1 MAEPEALIGQ
11 TISHYRILEKVGG
24 GGMGVV
30 YRAEDIKLGRLV
42 ALKFLPNEV
51 AKDPQALARFRREAR
66 AASALNHPNICT
78 IHEIDDRDGQAFIA
92 MEYLDGVTLKYRIGG
107 KPMEVGE
114 ILALGI
120 EIADALESAHSAG
133 IVHRDIKPANIFVTK
148 RGRAKILDFGLAKV
162 SPTTSATGNA
172 ATLATQEADPEQL
185 TGPGSVLGTVA
196 YMSPEQ
202 VRGKELDSRTD
213 LFSFGALLYEMATGT
228 LAFRGDSSIDVV
240 DAILHKAPAAP
251 VRLNPDLPLELER
264 IIHKCLEKDRDLRYQ
279 HIADILSDLKRLK
292 RDTESSQSTILREA
306 ASSRLTV
313 AEGTEG
319 RSSSG
324 IGILRQQWKIG
335 LMAGATILVIATVLV
350 LGSGFR
356 LTSRPPTSAPLNV
369 VPLTALPGQ
378 EISPS
383 FSPDGSQVAFG
394 WDGENNGA
402 GFDLYAKVIGTDKP
416 LRLTHHPAGWLGTA
430 WSPDGRSI
438 AVHRLDKVNGG
449 IFLVPALGGPERELV
464 SQNEPGVYPPGA
476 AISWSPDGK
485 QLAFVAHQA
494 STDVNSDQLLLLSLD
509 MLEQK
514 PVETGCEEYT
524 YNPAF
529 SPDGHTLAYNCIEGT
544 GHFTLNLK
552 DLGTGRNTQLWTG
565 VDRIQGVA
573 WTHDGPRI
581 VFSSSSAPLST
592 DLGGDLWQI
601 TPGKNVSPEKIAI
614 GHDARS
620 LAFSSSG
627 RRLAYEQSRINAN
640 IWRVDLDG
648 EKSQTHVLAPSTRE
662 QYGPIISPDG
672 GRVVFIS
679 NRSGTN
685 EIWVCDSDGGN
696 SQQLTSFGD
705 ALTGTPRWSPDGR
718 QIVFDS
724 RIGGEA
730 NVYVMDAKGGVPKKL
745 ETGTLMNSVPS
756 WSHDGSWIYF
766 ASGPTSSNV
775 TIWRVAAT
783 GGRATQLTKTPSFMP
798 IESPDGQSVYF
809 VRSTADKV
817 RLWRIR
823 PDGSDE
829 RMLDAIPP
837 LHSDGF
843 EWWPYGTGIYF
854 YSYANGKPEVDFL
867 DLGTSRIRRIYT
879 PDKPPAEWGGGLSVS
894 PDGKWLVYSR
904 VDEITSDL
912 MLVENFQ

>member
-766 ASGPTSSNV
+766 ASGPTPSNV
-775 TIWRVAAT
+775 TIWRVAAA

-809 VRSTADKV
+809 VRSTEDKV

-823 PDGSDE
+823 PDGSDKGCSTQFRHSTRTVLSGG
-829 RMLDAIPP
+829 RMEQVSIFTHTQTANRRSISWISGRPAPGGFMHPTSHQQNGAADFPSPPTASGSYTRGSMKLPAI
-837 LHSDGF
+837 SC
-843 EWWPYGTGIYF
+843 
-854 YSYANGKPEVDFL
+854 
-867 DLGTSRIRRIYT
+867 
-879 PDKPPAEWGGGLSVS
+879 
-894 PDGKWLVYSR
+894 
-904 VDEITSDL
+904 
-912 MLVENFQ
+912 

>member
-1 MAEPEALIGQ
+1 MTEVVSNPQVVRFGAYEMDLRSGELRKNGKRVRLTGQPFQVLSILLEHPGELVTREQLQRQLWPSDTFVDFDRGLNAAINRVREALGDSAENPRFVETLPRRGYRFIGEVEVP
-11 TISHYRILEKVGG
+11 RKVNLQDSEPLTDERHTRVSGWSWKI
-24 GGMGVV
+24 
-30 YRAEDIKLGRLV
+30 A
-42 ALKFLPNEV
+42 
-51 AKDPQALARFRREAR
+51 
-66 AASALNHPNICT
+66 AASGAAILMIA
-78 IHEIDDRDGQAFIA
+78 GAF
-92 MEYLDGVTLKYRIGG
+92 LFRSTVR
-107 KPMEVGE
+107 
-114 ILALGI
+114 
-120 EIADALESAHSAG
+120 
-133 IVHRDIKPANIFVTK
+133 
-148 RGRAKILDFGLAKV
+148 
-162 SPTTSATGNA
+162 TS
-172 ATLATQEADPEQL
+172 
-185 TGPGSVLGTVA
+185 
-196 YMSPEQ
+196 
-202 VRGKELDSRTD
+202 SR
-213 LFSFGALLYEMATGT
+213 
-228 LAFRGDSSIDVV
+228 DSST
-240 DAILHKAPAAP
+240 
-251 VRLNPDLPLELER
+251 
-264 IIHKCLEKDRDLRYQ
+264 Q
-279 HIADILSDLKRLK
+279 LK
-292 RDTESSQSTILREA
+292 
-306 ASSRLTV
+306 
-313 AEGTEG
+313 
-319 RSSSG
+319 
-324 IGILRQQWKIG
+324 
-335 LMAGATILVIATVLV
+335 
-350 LGSGFR
+350 
-356 LTSRPPTSAPLNV
+356 V

-402 GFDLYAKVIGTDKP
+402 GFDLYVKVIGTDKP
-416 LRLTHHPAGWLGTA
+416 LRLTNHPAQWLGLA

-438 AVHRLDKVNGG
+438 AVHRMVPEDGG
-449 IFLVPALGGPERELV
+449 IFLVPALGGPERKLA
-464 SQNEPGVYPPGA
+464 STDDASRRWAG
-476 AISWSPDGK
+476 ISWSPDGK
-485 QLAFVAHQA
+485 QLAFVAHRPSA
-494 STDVNSDQLLLLSLD
+494 NLLESNQLFLLSVD
-509 MLEQK
+509 TLEVK
-514 PVETGCEEYT
+514 PVETGCDNNT
-524 YNPAF
+524 YDPAF
-529 SPDGHTLAYNCIEGT
+529 SPDGHTLTYNCFQDT

-552 DLGTGRNTQLWTG
+552 DLGTGRNTQLLTG
-565 VDRIQGVA
+565 VQRIHGVA

-581 VFSSSSAPLST
+581 VFSSSSWST
-592 DLGGDLWQI
+592 EQGGDLWQI

-614 GHDARS
+614 GNDARS

-627 RRLAYEQSRINAN
+627 RRLAYEQFRISVN

-662 QYGPIISPDG
+662 QFGPVISPDG

-766 ASGPTSSNV
+766 ASGPASSSV
-775 TIWRVAAT
+775 TIWRVAAA

-837 LHSDGF
+837 LHSGGY

-854 YSYANGKPEVDFL
+854 YAYPNGKPEVDFL
-867 DLGTSRIRRIYT
+867 DLRTSRTRRIYA

-894 PDGKWLVYSR
+894 PNGKWLVYSR
-904 VDEITSDL
+904 VDEMASDL

>member
-1 MAEPEALIGQ
+1 MKWTCSGELRKNGKRVRLTGQPFEVLTILLEHPGELVTREELQQRLWQSDTFVDFDRGLNAAVNRVREALGDSADTPRFVETLPRRGYRFIGPVERPEQ
-11 TISHYRILEKVGG
+11 PKSIELPASVNAQRNGIASGG
-24 GGMGVV
+24 WKIGM
-30 YRAEDIKLGRLV
+30 
-42 ALKFLPNEV
+42 
-51 AKDPQALARFRREAR
+51 
-66 AASALNHPNICT
+66 AAGS
-78 IHEIDDRDGQAFIA
+78 
-92 MEYLDGVTLKYRIGG
+92 V
-107 KPMEVGE
+107 
-114 ILALGI
+114 
-120 EIADALESAHSAG
+120 
-133 IVHRDIKPANIFVTK
+133 IFV
-148 RGRAKILDFGLAKV
+148 LSLGLI
-162 SPTTSATGNA
+162 
-172 ATLATQEADPEQL
+172 
-185 TGPGSVLGTVA
+185 
-196 YMSPEQ
+196 
-202 VRGKELDSRTD
+202 
-213 LFSFGALLYEMATGT
+213 FSFKNHRWGT
-228 LAFRGDSSIDVV
+228 HASR
-240 DAILHKAPAAP
+240 P
-251 VRLNPDLPLELER
+251 LPLE
-264 IIHKCLEKDRDLRYQ
+264 
-279 HIADILSDLKRLK
+279 
-292 RDTESSQSTILREA
+292 
-306 ASSRLTV
+306 
-313 AEGTEG
+313 
-319 RSSSG
+319 
-324 IGILRQQWKIG
+324 
-335 LMAGATILVIATVLV
+335 
-350 LGSGFR
+350 
-356 LTSRPPTSAPLNV
+356 V

-402 GFDLYAKVIGTDKP
+402 GFDLYAKVIGTEKP
-416 LRLTHHPAGWLGTA
+416 LRLTNHPAPWIGVA

-438 AVHRLDKVNGG
+438 AVHRMMPEGGG
-449 IFLVPALGGPERELV
+449 IFLVPALGGPERKLA
-464 SQNEPGVYPPGA
+464 STDDGVWSPWAG
-476 AISWSPDGK
+476 ISWSPDGK
-485 QLAFVAHQA
+485 QLAFVAHSPSA
-494 STDVNSDQLLLLSLD
+494 NVESNQLFLLSVD
-509 MLEQK
+509 TLEVK
-514 PVETGCEEYT
+514 PVETGCGNNT
-524 YNPAF
+524 YDPAF
-529 SPDGHTLAYNCIEGT
+529 SPNGDTLAYSCYQDD
-544 GHFTLNLK
+544 GHFSLNLK
-552 DLGTGRNTQLWTG
+552 DLRTRRNTQLWSG
-565 VDRIQGVA
+565 VQQIQGVA

-581 VFSSSSAPLST
+581 VFSSSSALLST
-592 DLGGDLWQI
+592 DQGGDLWQI

-823 PDGSDE
+823 PDGSDKGCSTQFRHSTRTVLSGG
-829 RMLDAIPP
+829 RMEQVSIFTHTQTANRRSISWISGRPASGEFMHPTSHQHNGAADFPSPPMASGSYTRGSMKSPAI
-837 LHSDGF
+837 SC
-843 EWWPYGTGIYF
+843 
-854 YSYANGKPEVDFL
+854 
-867 DLGTSRIRRIYT
+867 
-879 PDKPPAEWGGGLSVS
+879 
-894 PDGKWLVYSR
+894 
-904 VDEITSDL
+904 
-912 MLVENFQ
+912 